1 MKLRIPFRKDRKTIH
16 VLRLNGIIASGRGLN
31 DAGLAPVIEK
41 AFAKKPAAVA
51 LALNSP
57 GGSPVQ
63 SSLIGAQLRRLADE
77 KQVPVY
83 AFVEDVAASGGYW
96 LAVSADQIFVDPS
109 SVIGSIGV
117 ISSGFGFQDLLAQY
131 GVERRVYTAG
141 DSKSQLDPFRQE
153 NPDDVKRLQ
162 AILDG
167 IHQTFQD
174 HIRTRRG
181 DRLNGD
187 DLFTGQVWVGQGG
200 VDVGLADG
208 IGHLVPKM
216 QEIYGDKTRFRVFTQ
231 KTPVRGPP
239 WNAPSDGRRPCRGRT
254 GGLRPLWSIAML
266 VKIVWLFLLGMA
278 ILAMFGRLR
287 FPGQN
292 RLAKARC
299 AKCGR
304 FRFGKG
310 PCDCRN
316 I

>member
-63 SSLIGAQLRRLADE
+63 SSLIGARLRRLADE

-141 DSKSQLDPFRQE
+141 DSKSQLDPFRKE

-231 KTPVRGPP
+231 K
-239 WNAPSDGRRPCRGRT
+239 RPFAAR
-254 GGLRPLWSIAML
+254 
-266 VKIVWLFLLGMA
+266 LGMHLLTDA
-278 ILAMFGRLR
+278 AHAVEERAAF
-287 FPGQN
+287 
-292 RLAKARC
+292 A
-299 AKCGR
+299 
-304 FRFGKG
+304 RFGV
-310 PCDCRN
+310 
-316 I
+316 